1 MVEFWL
7 KRTILP
13 VERNFAFFCES
24 SLTVWLSGVYMAF
37 NEGGDAASGRLVRP
51 LGWLKV
57 FDGDVGCE

>member
-24 SLTVWLSGVYMAF
+24 SLTELFVGVYMAS
-37 NEGGDAASGRLVRP
+37 NEGGDAASGRLLRP
-51 LGWLKV
+51 CSSANN
-57 FDGDVGCE
+57 D

>member
-24 SLTVWLSGVYMAF
+24 SLTELFVGVYMAS
-37 NEGGDAASGRLVRP
+37 NEGGDAASGRLPRP
-51 LGWLKV
+51 CSSSNS
-57 FDGDVGCE
+57 D